1 MKDLHF
7 FCAATGHKL
16 LQKATTR
23 YQYYRWK
30 LLWISQIAHCVSKG
44 KSRYLQS
51 SILELVDLI
60 SLLQWVLPKWIA
72 SWFLMRIME
81 SLINTTMKK
90 LPQMVVLKWVLIL
103 DEPWG
108 KTSLREENCD
118 LQKSLC
124 MGVGWERYWR
134 FLVKLREITCEDQDE
149 EVRGCGLCGWMCGG
163 K

>member
-81 SLINTTMKK
+81 SL
-90 LPQMVVLKWVLIL
+90 
-103 DEPWG
+103 
-108 KTSLREENCD
+108 REENCD